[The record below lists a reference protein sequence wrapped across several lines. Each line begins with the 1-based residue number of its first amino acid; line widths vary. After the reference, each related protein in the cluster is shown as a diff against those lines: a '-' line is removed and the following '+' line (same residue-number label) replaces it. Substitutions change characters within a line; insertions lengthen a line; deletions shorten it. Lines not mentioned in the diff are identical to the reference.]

1 MLSQL
6 LLSMSSKI
14 LTDNDDVFQQSNE
27 TDFDGI
33 TAKAESNIASLF
45 QTKKT

>member
-1 MLSQL
+1 
-6 LLSMSSKI
+6 MSFKNY
-14 LTDNDDVFQQSNE
+14 TDNDDVFRQINE
-27 TDFDGI
+27 TDFDSI

>member
-1 MLSQL
+1 
-6 LLSMSSKI
+6 MSFKNY
-14 LTDNDDVFQQSNE
+14 TDNDDVFRQTNE